1 MKTARRQKGYT
12 LLELMVAI
20 SVAAVLMG
28 IGVPGLQN
36 FIRGSRVS
44 ASARNIVVDLSLA
57 RNEAVLRAATVTV
70 CTSTDLAS
78 CSNSGWND
86 GRIVFVDAGPVGAVD
101 AGDIIISVTQPLNA
115 TLTTTSNGI
124 AAPNFISYSPQ
135 GRLTNWGQITV
146 CATNQMQR
154 RITVRRSGSATLD
167 RTAIA
172 C

>member
-1 MKTARRQKGYT
+1 MKTARTQKGYS

-20 SVAAVLMG
+20 SVAGVLIGFAVPSLNNL
-28 IGVPGLQN
+28 V
-36 FIRGSRVS
+36 RGSRVS

-70 CTSTDLAS
+70 CTSTDLATCTNGS
-78 CSNSGWND
+78 WNE
-86 GRIVFVDAGPVGAVD
+86 GRLVFVDAGVLGAVD
-101 AGDIIISVTQPLNA
+101 GGDTIISVTQPLNG

-124 AAPNFISYSPQ
+124 AAPFFISYSPQ
-135 GRLTNWGQITV
+135 GRLANWGQITV
-146 CATNQMQR
+146 CATNQRLR

-167 RTAIA
+167 RTAIP